1 MNIYILH
8 IRAYIFL
15 YLFYDILSYILSRIL
30 TKLVL
35 IYSVIRRPTNTV
47 GYASTNDATTNECYN
62 EQFLSIKSG
71 CYNERGGI
79 LSADV
84 ARACA

>member
-8 IRAYIFL
+8 IRAYVFL
-15 YLFYDILSYILSRIL
+15 YLFNDILNYILASIL
-30 TKLVL
+30 ITLVL
-35 IYSVIRRPTNTV
+35 IYSVIRSPTNTV

-62 EQFLSIKSG
+62 GQFLSIKLG

-79 LSADV
+79 ISADV

>member
-8 IRAYIFL
+8 IRAYVFL
-15 YLFYDILSYILSRIL
+15 YLFNDILIYILARIPI
-30 TKLVL
+30 TLVL
-35 IYSVIRRPTNTV
+35 IYSVIRRPTNTM

-62 EQFLSIKSG
+62 EKFLSIKSG